1 MASKFFFFKK
11 PNISAFKR
19 RVWNL
24 YITPRYEEPAISL
37 KKSEKKHPETGF
49 AMRVSI
55 CEEALMFIDF
65 SPIWIR

>member
-1 MASKFFFFKK
+1 MAPKIFFKNL
-11 PNISAFKR
+11 NISAFKR

-49 AMRVSI
+49 AMRVSKYVYI
-55 CEEALMFIDF
+55 YDN
-65 SPIWIR
+65 PVQR